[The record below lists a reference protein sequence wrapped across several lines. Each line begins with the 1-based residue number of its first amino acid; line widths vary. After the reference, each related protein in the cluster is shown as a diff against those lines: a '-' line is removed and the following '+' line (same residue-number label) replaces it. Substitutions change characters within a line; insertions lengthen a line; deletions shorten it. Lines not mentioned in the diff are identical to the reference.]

1 MKKLMLK
8 LSLLYS
14 LCFFVIRVG
23 HGQGYEIE
31 VKIKGTQE
39 QELLLG
45 YYFSGKTYAKDTA
58 YYLGKGGDFLFSGK
72 EPLDKGMYFLAQ
84 NGNLLFDLVI
94 GEDQLFTLKTGSEA
108 FIDSIEVEG
117 DMENQLFFDNM
128 RFNMQRNQEA
138 APFIAVLRD
147 STSTEEAKTEAQN
160 KFEVINDKVEAYV
173 QGIIDAY
180 SNSIMATILGANKRS
195 GIPDEEYINNQEAR
209 FSYHRDHFWDHIDL
223 GNPVLLRLSTPI
235 YKQKV
240 DHYLDNLIRP
250 VPDDIKKAVDQ
261 LIEVAKKDEET
272 YQYLVWHLTI
282 KYQTSKIMGF
292 DEVYVHLVDKY
303 FLTGKMDFWA
313 NDQLKSNLKEKAD
326 QLRNSLIG
334 MVAPNLVLQGLNRQ
348 PKSLYDL
355 TNKYSV
361 IYFYDPDCGHCKKE
375 TPILKAFIDSTS
387 FDVGVYT
394 VSADT
399 SMTKMNNYIEEMALQ
414 DWTNT
419 NGTRT
424 YEINYQQVYD
434 AFTTPTIYL
443 LNEKKEIIAKKIKA
457 SQLEELL
464 TNYEKM
470 EKKESN

>member
-1 MKKLMLK
+1 MPKLLFSYVLYLLIIR
-8 LSLLYS
+8 LS
-14 LCFFVIRVG
+14 
-23 HGQGYEIE
+23 HGQGYKIE
-31 VKIKGTQE
+31 VNIKGTQE

-58 YYLGKGGDFLFSGK
+58 FYLGKGGDFLFSGE

-84 NGNLLFDLVI
+84 NGSLLSDLVI
-94 GEDQLFTLKTGSEA
+94 GEDQFFTLKTSSEA
-108 FIDSIEVEG
+108 FIDSMEVEG
-117 DMENQLFFDNM
+117 DKDNQLFFDNM
-128 RFNMQRNQEA
+128 RFNVQRNYEA
-138 APFIAVLRD
+138 APFIGVLRD

-160 KFEVINDKVEAYV
+160 KFEAINNKVEAYV
-173 QGIIDAY
+173 QEIIDKHP
-180 SNSIMATILGANKRS
+180 NSIIAAILGANKRPR
-195 GIPDEEYINNQEAR
+195 IPDEVEIDDQEAR
-209 FSYHRDHFWDHIDL
+209 FSYHRDHFWDSIDL

-240 DHYLDNLIRP
+240 DDYLDNLIRP
-250 VPDDIKKAVDQ
+250 VPDDVKKVVDK
-261 LIEVAKKDEET
+261 LVDIAKKDEET
-272 YQYLVWHLTI
+272 YQYMVWHLTI
-282 KYQTSKIMGF
+282 KYQTSKIMSF

-303 FLTGKMDFWA
+303 FLTGEMDFWA

-326 QLRNSLIG
+326 QLRSSLIG
-334 MVAPNLVLQGLNRQ
+334 MVAPNLVLQGLDKK

-355 TNKYSV
+355 PNKYSV

-375 TPILKAFIDSTS
+375 TPVLKAFIDSTS

-414 DWTNT
+414 DWINT

-424 YEINYQQVYD
+424 YGVNYQQVYD

-457 SQLEELL
+457 SQLERVL
-464 TNYEKM
+464 TNHEKM
-470 EKKESN
+470 EKRESN